1 LSKSRKGLVVA
12 GTDTAVGKTLVCG
25 GLAAALRGAGV
36 DVGVM
41 KPVES
46 GCRVKGGDLVP
57 EDALFLRRMSKS
69 EDAPGLINQYAMEQP
84 LAPALAASIEGVD
97 IRMEVVVEAFLQ
109 LWARHDV
116 VLVEGAGG
124 LLSPLGAGW
133 SLPDLAKRLEAPVF
147 LVARNCL
154 GTISQ
159 CLLALYHLRKEGIP
173 LLGVVLNQASSPSGL
188 AEKLNPDAIRNWG
201 KAPVLGV
208 VPFLE
213 RRDDATIAKAVKEA
227 LDMEPIMAWL
237 RS

>member
-1 LSKSRKGLVVA
+1 MNKSRKGLIVA
-12 GTDTAVGKTLVCG
+12 GTNTAVGKTLVCG

-57 EDALFLRRMSKS
+57 EDAFFLRRMAKS
-69 EDAPGLINQYAMEQP
+69 EDAPGLINQYALEQP
-84 LAPALAASIEGVD
+84 LAPALAARTEGVD
-97 IRMEVVVEAFLQ
+97 IRMDIVVEAFLQ
-109 LWARHDV
+109 LSARHDV

-133 SLPDLAKRLEAPVF
+133 SLPDLAKRLEAPVL
-147 LVARNCL
+147 LVARNYL

-159 CLLALYHLRKEGIP
+159 CLLALYHLRKEEIP
-173 LLGVVLNQASSPSGL
+173 LLGVVLSQASPPSGL

-201 KAPVLGV
+201 KALVLGV

-213 RRDDATIAKAVKEA
+213 RRDDATITRAVKES
-227 LDMEPIMAWL
+227 LDLEPIMAWL